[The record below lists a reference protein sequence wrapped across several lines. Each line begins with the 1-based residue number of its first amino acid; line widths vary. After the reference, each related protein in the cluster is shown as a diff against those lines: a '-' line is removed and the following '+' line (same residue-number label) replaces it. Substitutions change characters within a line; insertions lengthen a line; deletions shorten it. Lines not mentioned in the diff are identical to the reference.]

1 VRWKNLTCLGPDS
14 SVTKGISQVKLSHAR
29 PVRGAVFDE
38 PNLLA
43 AAGLV
48 PMVALADRVGLQ
60 DLADQILTVPTD
72 KGANA
77 GLKVTSVVA
86 GMVAG
91 ADSIDDMAILRHG
104 GMRRVFDAC
113 YAPSTLGSF
122 LRKFSFGHVRQ
133 LDAVASR
140 TLIRLAQQAPLLP
153 GIDDYAL
160 ADMDDSIIEVH
171 GYAKQGAG
179 FGYTKVRGLNSF
191 IGTVSTPQA
200 APVIVAQRLRKGSA
214 GSARGAAR
222 LVADTLATV
231 HRLRSTGATGPV
243 LLRADSAFY
252 GHKVVAA
259 ARRAKAV
266 VSITVRQTRHIK
278 AAISTIGDDAW
289 TTIKYPTAV
298 FDEPSGRWIS
308 RAEVAEIPFVA
319 FKSRKNSEQVPG
331 RLVVRRIPDLN
342 PKAVAGQPTLFDTW
356 RFHAFFTTSTLD
368 TVTADKTHRGHAI
381 IEQVHADLKDSALA
395 HLPSKSFAANS
406 AWLVLAVVAFNL
418 TRAAAALSGPRL
430 AKATTGTIRRTLIV
444 VPARIAG
451 SARTLTLHL
460 PTGWPWQNSWDELFT
475 HTCGPPATAA

>member
-1 VRWKNLTCLGPDS
+1 MRWKNLTCLGPDS

-243 LLRADSAFY
+243 LLRADSAVY
-252 GHKVVAA
+252 GPKVVAA

-342 PKAVAGQPTLFDTW
+342 PKAVAAQT
-356 RFHAFFTTSTLD
+356 
-368 TVTADKTHRGHAI
+368 
-381 IEQVHADLKDSALA
+381 
-395 HLPSKSFAANS
+395 
-406 AWLVLAVVAFNL
+406 
-418 TRAAAALSGPRL
+418 
-430 AKATTGTIRRTLIV
+430 KAQSR
-444 VPARIAG
+444 
-451 SARTLTLHL
+451 
-460 PTGWPWQNSWDELFT
+460 
-475 HTCGPPATAA
+475 